1 MSLGA
6 AGTRCLRTD
15 SGPDGVLGDAAEQ
28 MEPVRVKI
36 LDQEYL
42 VRSRGS
48 AEDVKKVAEYVNQV
62 TREIREGSEGLSE
75 RKAAILAAMHIAEEY
90 FQALRALKE
99 NSARSRQRIKA
110 MIYDID
116 SVMG

>member
-15 SGPDGVLGDAAEQ
+15 SDPEGVLGDAAEY

-62 TREIREGSEGLSE
+62 TREIRESSEGLSE

-90 FQALRALKE
+90 FQAVKALQETSTRA
-99 NSARSRQRIKA
+99 SQRIKA

-116 SVMG
+116 SVID